1 MLRRLVTITISC
13 LIFPASLLI
22 AACGENGVEKASH
35 SHKQPQGHEPSS
47 SATALT
53 KRIPAYFKEPPDVK
67 LLPPTL
73 SPALFTGQ
81 TREAYQIAKD
91 IPQTLAQLPCFC
103 YCDYSVGHKSLH
115 SCFED
120 EHSVG
125 CPLCQDSAVMA
136 KELKDNGYNIDQI
149 REKLIAKYSKH

>member
-1 MLRRLVTITISC
+1 MLRRLITITISC
-13 LIFPASLLI
+13 LIFPAGLLI
-22 AACGENGVEKASH
+22 SACSENGAEKTSH
-35 SHKQPQGHEPSS
+35 SHQQPQRHEPAP

-53 KRIPAYFKEPPDVK
+53 KRVPAYFKEPPDIK

-73 SPALFTGQ
+73 SPAMFSGQ

-120 EHSVG
+120 EHGVG
-125 CPLCQDSAVMA
+125 CPLCQDSVIMA
-136 KELKDNGYNIDQI
+136 KELKEDGYNIDQI

>member
-1 MLRRLVTITISC
+1 MLRRLITVTISC
-13 LIFPASLLI
+13 LVFPAGLLI
-22 AACGENGVEKASH
+22 SACSENGSH
-35 SHKQPQGHEPSS
+35 SHQGHGSPSP
-47 SATALT
+47 APAMAQ
-53 KRIPAYFKEPPDVK
+53 KRVPAYFKEPPDIN

-73 SPALFTGQ
+73 SPALFSGQ

-125 CPLCQDSAVMA
+125 CALCQDSAMMA
-136 KELKDNGYNIDQI
+136 KELKNDGYNIDQI

>member
-1 MLRRLVTITISC
+1 MLRRLITIIISC
-13 LIFPASLLI
+13 LIFPAGLLLS
-22 AACGENGVEKASH
+22 ACSENGAH
-35 SHKQPQGHEPSS
+35 SHQRQESPSP
-47 SATALT
+47 AHAHAPAMTQ
-53 KRIPAYFKEPPDVK
+53 KRVPAYFKEPPDLK

-73 SPALFTGQ
+73 SPAMFSGQ

-125 CPLCQDSAVMA
+125 CALCQDSAMMA
-136 KELKDNGYNIDQI
+136 KELKGDGYNIEQI

>member
-1 MLRRLVTITISC
+1 MLRRLITITVTG
-13 LIFPASLLI
+13 LIFPAGFLI
-22 AACGENGVEKASH
+22 SACSSNSAHNHE
-35 SHKQPQGHEPSS
+35 GHESPTPA
-47 SATALT
+47 SASAPTMA
-53 KRIPAYFKEPPDVK
+53 KRVPAYFKEPPDLK
-67 LLPPTL
+67 LLPATL
-73 SPALFTGQ
+73 SPAMFSGQ

-91 IPQTLAQLPCFC
+91 IPETLAQLPCFC

-125 CPLCQDSAVMA
+125 CALCQDSAMMA
-136 KELKDNGYNIDQI
+136 KELKEDGLNIEQI

>member
-1 MLRRLVTITISC
+1 MLRRLITITISC

-22 AACGENGVEKASH
+22 SACGNNGVEKTSH
-35 SHKQPQGHEPSS
+35 SHQQPQSKEPSP

-53 KRIPAYFKEPPDVK
+53 KRIPAYFKEPPDIK

-73 SPALFTGQ
+73 SPTLFTGQ